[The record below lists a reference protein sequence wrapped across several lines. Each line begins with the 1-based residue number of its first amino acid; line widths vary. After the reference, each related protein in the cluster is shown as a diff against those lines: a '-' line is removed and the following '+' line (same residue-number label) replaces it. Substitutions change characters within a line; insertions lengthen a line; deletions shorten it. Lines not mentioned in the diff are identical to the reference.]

1 MFCPKCGSNNFEQNK
16 FCEKCGAEL
25 IANHGAPP
33 DAKPPVEVLYQSQFV
48 SPEERTVAILGN
60 SMAQTFLS
68 TGDLSSSFA
77 VLSDKRVYFHGKAFV
92 RNGKRF
98 SVRKEKR
105 IVDVQDVTGTGFI
118 YSNPVWLKYVSYVLS
133 FVAFVGLI
141 YSGISGGEIVEGDAA
156 PIIFL
161 CSFVLPIIL
170 SLIYCWKKRSLFE
183 ISFAGGG
190 IAFNVRWFP
199 AEESQNFQ
207 NALKQTSD
215 AAKAQS
221 ARRSTPA
228 PSGSVADEI
237 EKLAQLLSQGLI
249 TQEEFLLQKRNL
261 IGSRSKNNMQ

>member
-1 MFCPKCGSNNFEQNK
+1 MFCPKCGSNNLDQRK
-16 FCEKCGAEL
+16 FCAKCGAEL
-25 IANHGAPP
+25 IANQASSGAPP
-33 DAKPPVEVLYQSQFV
+33 IDAKTPVEVLYQSQFV
-48 SPEERTVAILGN
+48 SPDEHAVAILGN

-77 VLSDKRVYFHGKAFV
+77 ILSDRRVYFHGKAFV

-118 YSNPVWLKYVSYVLS
+118 YNNPIWMRVLAIVFAILVPPS
-133 FVAFVGLI
+133 FFLAGSLMPAFLW
-141 YSGISGGEIVEGDAA
+141 IS
-156 PIIFL
+156 
-161 CSFVLPIIL
+161 IL
-170 SLIYCWKKRSLFE
+170 FFCLYKINRKTLFE

-199 AEESQNFQ
+199 DEESQNFQ

-215 AAKAQS
+215 AAKAQG
-221 ARRSTPA
+221 AQRSTCA

-237 EKLAQLLSQGLI
+237 EKLARLLSQGVI
-249 TQEEFLLQKRNL
+249 TQEEFVQQKRTL
-261 IGSRSKNNMQ
+261 ISSQRGQ